1 MSIAAFE
8 ERAQILDRSDPLRS
22 FRDRFHIPVL
32 DDGSD
37 VIYLAGNSL
46 GLQPKSLPDFVVR
59 ELDKWK
65 TLGVSG
71 HFEGDDPWM
80 PYHELVRGPM
90 ADLVGGLPHE
100 VVVMNSLT
108 VNLHLM
114 MATFFEPR
122 GRRRKIVIERDS
134 FPSDR
139 YAVQSQLRYHGLARA
154 ECVVELSP
162 RSGSDRLETDH
173 ILEAIERHAGELALI
188 LLGGVNYYSGQVL
201 DMKAIAATA
210 RRAAVPIGFDLAHA
224 VGNVPL
230 SLHDWGVDFAAWC
243 SYKYL
248 NAGPGGIAGC
258 FIHERH
264 ARDRSLRRL
273 AGWWG
278 HNPSSRFE
286 MPHEFDPMDSA
297 DGWQLSNPPILLL
310 AALRASLDIFKEAGM
325 QRLRE
330 KSLHLTGFL
339 REMLSTIDGPF
350 RIITPSEPEASGS
363 QLSLLFQRDA
373 RSTFEALERRGVRC
387 DYREPDVVRIAL
399 VPLYNTFSDAV
410 AFGGVLKTLFQ

>member
-8 ERAQILDRSDPLRS
+8 ERAQILDRSDPLRA

-32 DDGSD
+32 DDGSE

-46 GLQPKSLPDFVVR
+46 GLQPKSVPDFVVR

-80 PYHELVRGPM
+80 PYHELVRGQM

-122 GRRRKIVIERDS
+122 GRRRKIMIESES

-139 YAVQSQLRYHGLARA
+139 YAVQSQLRYHGLAPA
-154 ECVVELSP
+154 ECLVELSP
-162 RSGSDRLETDH
+162 RPGSDRLETNDVV
-173 ILEAIERHAGELALI
+173 ETIERHAGELALI
-188 LLGGVNYYSGQVL
+188 LLGGVNYYSGEVL

-210 RRAAVPIGFDLAHA
+210 RGAAVPIGFDLAHA

-230 SLHDWGVDFAAWC
+230 NLHDWGADFAAWC

-278 HNPSSRFE
+278 HNPWNRFD

-325 QRLRE
+325 APLRE
-330 KSLHLTGFL
+330 KSLRLTGFL
-339 REMLSTIDGPF
+339 REMLSAIDGPF
-350 RIITPSEPEASGS
+350 RIITPSGPEASGS
-363 QLSLLFQRDA
+363 QLSLHFQHDA
-373 RSTFEALERRGVRC
+373 RSILGALEDRGVRC
-387 DYREPDVVRIAL
+387 DYREPDVVRIAP
-399 VPLYNTFSDAV
+399 VPLYNTFSDTA
-410 AFGGVLKTLFQ
+410 AFAGVLNRLFQ

>member
-1 MSIAAFE
+1 
-8 ERAQILDRSDPLRS
+8 
-22 FRDRFHIPVL
+22 
-32 DDGSD
+32 
-37 VIYLAGNSL
+37 
-46 GLQPKSLPDFVVR
+46 
-59 ELDKWK
+59 
-65 TLGVSG
+65 
-71 HFEGDDPWM
+71 
-80 PYHELVRGPM
+80 M
-90 ADLVGGLPHE
+90 ADLVGGHPHE
-100 VVVMNSLT
+100 VVAMNSLT

-122 GRRRKIVIERDS
+122 GRRRKIMVERDS

-139 YAVQSQLRYHGLARA
+139 YAVQSQLRYHGLKPA
-154 ECVVELSP
+154 ECLVELAP
-162 RSGSDRLETDH
+162 RPGSDRLETND
-173 ILEAIERHAGELALI
+173 ILEAIERHAGELALV

-210 RRAAVPIGFDLAHA
+210 RRAAVLIGFDLAHA

-286 MPHEFDPMDSA
+286 MPHEFDPTDTA

-310 AALRASLDIFKEAGM
+310 AALRASLDIFEEAGM
-325 QRLRE
+325 TRLRE
-330 KSLHLTGFL
+330 KSLCLTGFL
-339 REMLSTIDGPF
+339 REMLSAIDGPF
-350 RIITPSEPEASGS
+350 RIITPSEPEACGC
-363 QLSLLFQRDA
+363 QLSLLFQRHGKA
-373 RSTFEALERRGVRC
+373 TFEALERRGVRC
-387 DYREPDVVRIAL
+387 DYREVDVVRIAP
-399 VPLYNTFSDAV
+399 VPLYNTFSDAA
-410 AFGGVLKTLFQ
+410 AFGGVLNRLFE

>member
-1 MSIAAFE
+1 MSIAAFK
-8 ERAQILDRSDPLRS
+8 ERAVILDRSDPLRS
-22 FRDRFHIPVL
+22 FRERFHIPVL
-32 DDGSD
+32 DDGSE

-46 GLQPKSLPDFVVR
+46 GLQPKSVPEFVVR

-80 PYHELVRGPM
+80 PYHELVRAPM
-90 ADLVGGLPHE
+90 AELVGGLPHE

-122 GRRRKIVIERDS
+122 GRRRKIVIESDS

-139 YAVQSQLRYHGLARA
+139 YAIQSQLRHHGLAPA
-154 ECVVELSP
+154 ECMLELSP
-162 RSGSDRLETDH
+162 HSGSDRLETEE
-173 ILEAIERHAGELALI
+173 ILETIERHADELALV

-201 DMKAIAATA
+201 DMKAIAAAA
-210 RRAAVPIGFDLAHA
+210 RRAQVPIGFDLAHA

-264 ARDRSLRRL
+264 ARDRSLPRL

-278 HNPSSRFE
+278 HDPSSRFE
-286 MPHEFDPMDSA
+286 MPHEFDPTNSA
-297 DGWQLSNPPILLL
+297 DGWQLSNPPILLV
-310 AALRASLDIFKEAGM
+310 AALRASLDIFKKAGM
-325 QRLRE
+325 DRLRE

-339 REMLSTIDGPF
+339 REMLSSIEGPF

-373 RSTFEALERRGVRC
+373 RSTFEALERRAVRC
-387 DYREPDVVRIAL
+387 DYREPDVVRVAP
-399 VPLYNTFSDAV
+399 VPLYNTFSDAA
-410 AFGGVLKTLFQ
+410 AFTGVLNTLFQ

>member
-8 ERAQILDRSDPLRS
+8 ERAQILDRSDPLRA

-46 GLQPKSLPDFVVR
+46 GLQPKSLPDLMAR
-59 ELDKWK
+59 ELHKWK
-65 TLGVSG
+65 RLAVSG

-122 GRRRKIVIERDS
+122 GRRRKIMIESES

-139 YAVQSQLRYHGLARA
+139 YAVQSQLRYHGLAPA
-154 ECVVELSP
+154 DCLVELAP
-162 RSGSDRLETDH
+162 RPDSDRLETSDV
-173 ILEAIERHAGELALI
+173 LEAIERHAGELALV

-210 RRAAVPIGFDLAHA
+210 RREAVPIGFDLAHA
-224 VGNVPL
+224 VGNIPL
-230 SLHDWGVDFAAWC
+230 NLHDWGVDFAAWC

-258 FIHERH
+258 FIHQRH

-325 QRLRE
+325 ERLRE

-339 REMLSTIDGPF
+339 REMLGTIDGPF
-350 RIITPSEPEASGS
+350 RIITPLEPEASGS
-363 QLSLLFQRDA
+363 QLSLLFQHDA
-373 RSTFEALERRGVRC
+373 RSTFGALEHGGVRC
-387 DYREPDVVRIAL
+387 DYRAPDVVRIAP
-399 VPLYNTFSDAV
+399 VPLYNTFSDAA
-410 AFGGVLKTLFQ
+410 AFAGVLSRLFQ